1 MNDAPSAGAPCA
13 TERSPQGRL
22 RQLAASRRAWFALL
36 FVFAVGHYACYFRHG
51 LNFRDEGGTVALV
64 AQRML
69 AGERPFTDVALGG
82 YNVLWFWPVVGLF
95 KVVGVDYVALRAFCF
110 VLATITALLVFW
122 MVDRASRRPW
132 LAFLVATMAVLVPG
146 MTFKNYMPLLAV
158 ANSAGLLGFTLAPA
172 GTRARWWRLIVGGVV
187 LGATWLIRVDLGIF
201 FTALWLGGSILGALH
216 RATARARV
224 VSLLAAPLALTGI
237 VVACHLPFY
246 ADAKKRDYDAS
257 FTAQYSLWPKM
268 MLGELRRLVPAQRPA
283 LPPAKVAPVEVVAA
297 KAPVAKAAAGRDIL
311 RRKGWRDVFAAPTA
325 DQRLL
330 AVLLYLPL
338 FSLVPL
344 ALAALWQWLR
354 ALRSTAPDAAPR
366 ALAALLVIGG
376 GLTVFPQ
383 YFFFRPDSP
392 HLSEFSPSFW
402 AAVAAAPFLLGLR
415 GWTAR
420 LCAALLLGHAAIFLW
435 RMWPDRWAGTIW
447 VRKDRRTRFEAENGV
462 RVFLTKREAL
472 NLAALRDTIRAH
484 AQPGDYLVAYP
495 YHPALNLLSNLPTY
509 ERDVYVDN
517 ATRGARWSQEAIE
530 RIEKYQPA
538 VIVLSEWAVNGH
550 DESRFSAWAG
560 AAKAWIQEHYE
571 AQGTFPVSS
580 DRFEVYTR
588 PAKP

>member
-13 TERSPQGRL
+13 TEQPSHGRL

-36 FVFAVGHYACYFRHG
+36 CIFAVSHYASYFQHG

-95 KVVGVDYVALRAFCF
+95 KTVGVDFVALRAFCF

-158 ANSAGLLGFTLAPA
+158 ANSAALLGFTLA
-172 GTRARWWRLIVGGVV
+172 GRDRWWRLVVGGGV

-201 FTALWLGGSILGALH
+201 FTALWLGGGILGALH
-216 RATARARV
+216 RGLTARARITSV
-224 VSLLAAPLALTGI
+224 LGAPLALTGI

-246 ADAKKRDYDAS
+246 ADARKRGYDAS

-268 MLGELRRLVPAQRPA
+268 MVGELRRLAPAPRPA
-283 LPPAKVAPVEVVAA
+283 LPAAKVAPVEPVAA
-297 KAPVAKAAAGRDIL
+297 KAPIAKAAAGRGIL
-311 RRKGWRDVFAAPTA
+311 RRKGWRDIFAAPTA

-344 ALAALWQWLR
+344 AIGALGQWVR
-354 ALRSTAPDAAPR
+354 ALGSTVPDAAPR

-376 GLTVFPQ
+376 ALTVFPQ

-392 HLSEFSPSFW
+392 HLSEFSPAFW
-402 AAVAAAPFLLGLR
+402 AAVATAPFLLGLR

-447 VRKDRRTRFEAENGV
+447 VRKDRRTLFEAENGV

-472 NLAALRDTIRAH
+472 NLAALRETIRAH
-484 AQPGDYLVAYP
+484 SQPGDYLVAYP
-495 YHPALNLLSNLPTY
+495 YHPALNLLSNLRTY

-517 ATRGARWSQEAIE
+517 ATRGARWSQEAIA
-530 RIEKYQPA
+530 RIEQNRPA
-538 VIVLSEWAVNGH
+538 VIILSEWAVNGH

-560 AAKAWIQEHYE
+560 AARAWIEQNYE
-571 AQGTFPVSS
+571 GQGTFPVSS
-580 DRFEVYTR
+580 DRFEVFTR